1 MSLPLKQQELF
12 PSWSKDKRC
21 CVGRCHP
28 SYVMGGGKGNDRSM
42 LNHCVQHVLHLFFF
56 HQEIL
61 SLCSHMGTNTVHG
74 SHFQLYQMFHCRPQG
89 FTLANLFCFL
99 LFCVCVCVF
108 SCNPH
113 QKIFLFYYFI
123 SCFSCTIILIILV
136 GSDRFDRVSGHYLD
150 HKSNTL
156 SKSKI

>member
-61 SLCSHMGTNTVHG
+61 SLWSHMGTNTVHG
-74 SHFQLYQMFHCRPQG
+74 SHFLLYQMFHCRPQG
-89 FTLANLFCFL
+89 FTLANPFFFFFL
-99 LFCVCVCVF
+99 LFCVCF
-108 SCNPH
+108 FLQPTS
-113 QKIFLFYYFI
+113 KDLFILLFYLMFFMHYNFDYTSRI
-123 SCFSCTIILIILV
+123 
-136 GSDRFDRVSGHYLD
+136 GSIRSSLGSLLRS
-150 HKSNTL
+150 
-156 SKSKI
+156 